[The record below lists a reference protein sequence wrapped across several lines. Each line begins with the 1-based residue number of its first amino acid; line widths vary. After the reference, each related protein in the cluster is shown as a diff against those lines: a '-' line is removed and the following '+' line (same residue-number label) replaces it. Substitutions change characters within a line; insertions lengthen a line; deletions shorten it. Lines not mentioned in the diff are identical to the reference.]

1 MEVVMNKRIL
11 FWLSLLAVTTFALG
25 EDALAQ
31 SGPCT
36 GQIVGGSSSLYGFGS
51 NGNNLF
57 SAAYNCI
64 SGVGWWVSCL
74 IQTANCPP
82 PAPKEP
88 CLACQNGAATAT
100 SPINLATG
108 NTYIEHQDVRVPGL
122 GGGLSVVRT
131 WNSQWPDDQIAS
143 SVGMF
148 GSNWRSTYEERVF
161 VGSDHYIRYQRGNGS
176 YWAFGYGSAGFVV
189 VAPANVNATLTGGST
204 YTTITFQNGEQRRF
218 DNTSGS
224 LNAIVDRNG
233 NTTQLSYDSLGRLVT
248 VADPASRHLYFAYS
262 NPSFTLLVTGV
273 TSDIGITLAYSY
285 DAQGRLTQV
294 TQQDSTTLN
303 FAYDSQSRITSVT
316 DSNGKVI
323 ESHTYDSASRGLT
336 GSKAAGVEA
345 VTITYP
351 NL

>member
-1 MEVVMNKRIL
+1 MSKKSLAGLCIL
-11 FWLSLLAVTTFALG
+11 AIAIFMLG
-25 EDALAQ
+25 QDALAQ
-31 SGPCT
+31 SGACT

-51 NGNNLF
+51 NGNNLV
-57 SAAYNCI
+57 SAVYNCI

-88 CLACQNGAATAT
+88 CLACAAAAAGK
-100 SPINLATG
+100 PINLATG
-108 NTYIEHQDVRVPGL
+108 NAYIEQSDVRVPGL

-131 WNSQWPDDQIAS
+131 WNSAWPVTQVAS
-143 SVGMF
+143 SIGMF
-148 GSNWRSTYEERVF
+148 GANWRSTYEERVF
-161 VGSDHYIRYQRGNGS
+161 VGSDHYIRYARGDGS

-189 VAPANVNATLTGGST
+189 VAPANVNATLTGGSS
-204 YTTITFQNGEQRRF
+204 YTTLTFQNGEQRRF

-224 LNAIVDRNG
+224 LIAIVDRNG

-248 VADPASRHLYFAYS
+248 VTDPASRHLYFAYS
-262 NPSFTLLVTGV
+262 NPSFTLLATGITSDFGV
-273 TSDIGITLAYSY
+273 TLGYSY
-285 DAQGRLTQV
+285 DTQGRLSQV
-294 TQQDSTTLN
+294 TQQDSNTLT

-336 GSKAAGVEA
+336 SSRATGVEA